1 MIPPAGK
8 KIYDFFYVLSQAVGV
23 VKARF
28 GIIILVGTYALLYW
42 TTFTLHILNM
52 LDQVF

>member
-1 MIPPAGK
+1 MARPAGK
-8 KIYDFFYVLSQAVGV
+8 EVYDFFYVLSQAVGV

>member
-28 GIIILVGTYALLYW
+28 GIIILVGMYALLYW

>member
-1 MIPPAGK
+1 MAPPAGK
-8 KIYDFFYVLSQAVGV
+8 KIYEIFYVMSLAVGV

-28 GIIILVGTYALLYW
+28 GIIILVGMYALLYW